1 MRWPLIAVGVVILFV
16 VAGALGLQTDLR
28 GREGP

>member
-16 VAGALGLQTDLR
+16 VTGALGLQTDLR